1 MRIFLIVLYFSFT
14 VITLY
19 LGHVK
24 FFGDFSLRI
33 PFTIITSVI
42 LLLKFRIKSPI
53 FKTFILLVLFYIFS
67 TLISYLVK
75 GENIEEFISSVVLGR
90 FLIALVLIFFTFLI
104 VPKYISFS
112 NFIILLSGILFL
124 NSLVIF
130 GKFSG
135 NDFFWQL
142 SDSVGTSAVEDELL
156 HFERRGRVSGIT
168 NIVFSGYFIAALIP
182 LLLLYWN
189 NKAKAKI
196 IIIMLIMMTL
206 FSALIIQQRMAFFL
220 GVFSIVVFYIKQKK
234 NFFNSLLITGFLLM
248 TVFFLNQVFTNHLDE
263 NFGQDNRLL
272 NLKDDYRIS
281 TLQNTYSYL
290 SDNPILGG
298 EEEFYRLNQGV
309 RPHNIFFN
317 AWLQGG
323 FLGLITVIVI
333 LYFLLSRAL
342 NIIWKG
348 NEKNYDSRLLLIS
361 ISLINT
367 LLMSFT
373 HNAGITNGDNF
384 TYIICGLFLSAYDFR
399 YSQNEQIK
407 LINKRSI

>member
-1 MRIFLIVLYFSFT
+1 MRIFLIVLYFLFT
-14 VITLY
+14 ATTLY

-24 FFGDFSLRI
+24 FFGEYSLRI

-67 TLISYLVK
+67 TIVSYFFK
-75 GENIEEFISSVVLGR
+75 GENIEQFISNVVLGR
-90 FLIALVLIFFTFLI
+90 FLIALVLISFTFFI

-112 NFIILLSGILFL
+112 NFIIVLSGILFL
-124 NSLVIF
+124 NSLVIL
-130 GKFSG
+130 GKFTG
-135 NDFFWQL
+135 ADFFWQL
-142 SDSVGTSAVEDELL
+142 SESIGTSAVEDELL

-182 LLLLYWN
+182 LLLLYW
-189 NKAKAKI
+189 KSKSKILI
-196 IIIMLIMMTL
+196 IILILMTL
-206 FSALIIQQRMAFFL
+206 FSALIIQQRMAFLL
-220 GVFSIVVFYIKQKK
+220 GIFSIIIFYIKQKK
-234 NFFNSLLITGFLLM
+234 SLFYSLFIIGFSLLTIFY
-248 TVFFLNQVFTNHLDE
+248 LNQVFTDHLHD
-263 NFGQDNRLL
+263 NFGQVNRVL
-272 NLKDDYRIS
+272 NLQDDYRIS
-281 TLQNTYSYL
+281 TLKNAFTYL

-323 FLGLITVIVI
+323 ILGLITVAII

-342 NIIWKG
+342 RIIWKG